1 MKKQHLIIFFGFII
15 SFLVVDRLSSFFL
28 NSLLNKST
36 LPHAKLYAGNG
47 QTKIMILGNSRGYRS
62 FDENYFSKITKRKTI
77 NYSLLGASMQIHEI
91 IIKDYLDIYNEY
103 PKVILIELS
112 SLTEGGNDAIK
123 EFRVFGYKSKR
134 VSNFVKNIYPKIYY
148 GGKVSNLFQFNN
160 STFFNAIQKIF
171 IPYEFK
177 TLKGV
182 MNSII
187 DINTINK
194 NTFNINNDYYD
205 ENIKS
210 LNRIIN
216 LCEEKNIKLYLIIAP
231 YYPERLKFE
240 ENEYNLWV
248 KKTNEN
254 IKNIPII
261 DFSMNIK
268 NVRYFHDWK
277 HINKDGVQLFNKILF
292 DNLLYKDFL

>member
-1 MKKQHLIIFFGFII
+1 MSSNYKKLGDFIEPVNRRNTD
-15 SFLVVDRLSSFFL
+15 LKVE
-28 NSLLNKST
+28 T
-36 LPHAKLYAGNG
+36 
-47 QTKIMILGNSRGYRS
+47 
-62 FDENYFSKITKRKTI
+62 
-77 NYSLLGASMQIHEI
+77 LLG
-91 IIKDYLDIYNEY
+91 
-103 PKVILIELS
+103 
-112 SLTEGGNDAIK
+112 
-123 EFRVFGYKSKR
+123 
-134 VSNFVKNIYPKIYY
+134 VSV
-148 GGKVSNLFQFNN
+148 
-160 STFFNAIQKIF
+160 QKIF

-261 DFSMNIK
+261 EFSMNIK

>member
-1 MKKQHLIIFFGFII
+1 M
-15 SFLVVDRLSSFFL
+15 
-28 NSLLNKST
+28 
-36 LPHAKLYAGNG
+36 
-47 QTKIMILGNSRGYRS
+47 
-62 FDENYFSKITKRKTI
+62 
-77 NYSLLGASMQIHEI
+77 
-91 IIKDYLDIYNEY
+91 
-103 PKVILIELS
+103 
-112 SLTEGGNDAIK
+112 
-123 EFRVFGYKSKR
+123 
-134 VSNFVKNIYPKIYY
+134 
-148 GGKVSNLFQFNN
+148 
-160 STFFNAIQKIF
+160 
-171 IPYEFK
+171 
-177 TLKGV
+177 
-182 MNSII
+182 
-187 DINTINK
+187 TINK